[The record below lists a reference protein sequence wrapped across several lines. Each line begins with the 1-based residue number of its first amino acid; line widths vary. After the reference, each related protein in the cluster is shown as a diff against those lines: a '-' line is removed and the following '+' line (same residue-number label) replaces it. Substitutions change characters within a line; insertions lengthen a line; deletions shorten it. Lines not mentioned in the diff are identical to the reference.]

1 MALLNPEIICMALN
15 KILVP
20 MSDSAENAVALN
32 LAAEIATYFHAHIEV
47 ATAGLA
53 RPDSGPSYTTLRSGD
68 ITPDIDQ
75 GVFSRFEAWRHRC
88 RLELQPECA
97 YRGLAST
104 SLVVHKDTPESG
116 VANRAR
122 FADLVC
128 FAAEPGEAEIQR
140 TMVLHLLFSSGRP
153 ILFRPV
159 REDTRDAA
167 IMGEPI
173 VIGWN
178 GSVEAVRAVTGALP
192 FIQTSRLVEVISIG
206 EKSVNAF
213 DAYELAKYL
222 SWSGVRAAA
231 TGLAVEDWTG
241 RDVVDAAL
249 ARDAKLLVM
258 GARVSG
264 NATNHMFQTLPMT
277 VLMAA

>member
-1 MALLNPEIICMALN
+1 MALN

-20 MSDSAENAVALN
+20 MFNGAENAVALN

-53 RPDSGPSYTTLRSGD
+53 RPDPGQSYTTLRSGD
-68 ITPDIDQ
+68 TTPDIDQ
-75 GVFSRFEAWRHRC
+75 GVFSLFEAWRHQR

-104 SLVVHKDTPESG
+104 SLVVHNDTPERG
-116 VANRAR
+116 AANRAR
-122 FADLVC
+122 FADIVC
-128 FAAEPGEAEIQR
+128 FALEPGEAEIQR
-140 TMVLHLLFSSGRP
+140 TKVLHSLLFSSGRP

-159 REDTRDAA
+159 REDTKDAA
-167 IMGEPI
+167 IMGDPI

-178 GSVEAVRAVTGALP
+178 GSVEAARAVAGALP
-192 FIQTSRLVEVISIG
+192 FIQTGRSVEVIAIG

-231 TGLAVEDWTG
+231 TGIALEDWTG
-241 RDVVDAAL
+241 GDVVDAAL
-249 ARDAKLLVM
+249 DRGAKLLVM
-258 GARVSG
+258 GARVNG
-264 NATNHMFQTLPMT
+264 NATSHMFQSLPMT

>member
-1 MALLNPEIICMALN
+1 MFNG
-15 KILVP
+15 
-20 MSDSAENAVALN
+20 AESAVALN
-32 LAAEIATYFHAHIEV
+32 LAAEVATYFHAHIEV
-47 ATAGLA
+47 VAAGLA
-53 RPDSGPSYTTLRSGD
+53 GPRSGQSYTTLRSVD

-75 GVFSRFEAWRHRC
+75 GVFSLFEAWRHQRC
-88 RLELQPECA
+88 LDLQPECV

-104 SLVVHKDTPESG
+104 SLVVHNDTTESG

-122 FADLVC
+122 LADFVC
-128 FAAEPGEAEIQR
+128 FAVEPGEAEIQR
-140 TMVLHLLFSSGRP
+140 TRVLHSLLFSSGRP

-159 REDTRDAA
+159 RDDTKDAA

-192 FIQTSRLVEVISIG
+192 FIQTSRLVQVISIG

-231 TGLAVEDWTG
+231 AGIAMEDWTG
-241 RDVVDAAL
+241 GDIVDAAL
-249 ARDAKLLVM
+249 DRGAKLLVM
-258 GARVSG
+258 GARVNG

>member
-1 MALLNPEIICMALN
+1 
-15 KILVP
+15 
-20 MSDSAENAVALN
+20 
-32 LAAEIATYFHAHIEV
+32 
-47 ATAGLA
+47 
-53 RPDSGPSYTTLRSGD
+53 
-68 ITPDIDQ
+68 
-75 GVFSRFEAWRHRC
+75 
-88 RLELQPECA
+88 
-97 YRGLAST
+97 
-104 SLVVHKDTPESG
+104 
-116 VANRAR
+116 
-122 FADLVC
+122 
-128 FAAEPGEAEIQR
+128 
-140 TMVLHLLFSSGRP
+140 MVLHLLFSSGRP

-178 GSVEAVRAVTGALP
+178 GSVEAVRAVAGALP

-231 TGLAVEDWTG
+231 TGLAMEDWTG

-249 ARDAKLLVM
+249 GRGAKLLVM

>member
-1 MALLNPEIICMALN
+1 MAVN
-15 KILVP
+15 KVLVP
-20 MSDSAENAVALN
+20 MLKGAENAVALN

-47 ATAGLA
+47 VTASLTKP
-53 RPDSGPSYTTLRSGD
+53 RSSQSYTTATSGD
-68 ITPDIDQ
+68 VTPDIEQ
-75 GVFSRFEAWRHRC
+75 GIFSLFEAWRHQC

-104 SLVVHKDTPESG
+104 SLLVHNDAPESG
-116 VANRAR
+116 AVGRAR

-128 FAAEPGEAEIQR
+128 IAVGPDEAETER
-140 TMVLHLLFSSGRP
+140 RRVLHSLLFSSGRP
-153 ILFRPV
+153 ILLRPV
-159 REDTRDAA
+159 REDAKDVA
-167 IMGEPI
+167 IMGGPI

-192 FIQTSRLVEVISIG
+192 FIQASRLVEVLSIG
-206 EKSVNAF
+206 EKSVNAL

-231 TGLAVEDWTG
+231 TGIAMEDWTG
-241 RDVVDAAL
+241 GDVVDAAL
-249 ARDAKLLVM
+249 DRGAKLLVM
-258 GARVSG
+258 GARMNGS
-264 NATNHMFQTLPMT
+264 ATNHMFQTLPMT

>member
-1 MALLNPEIICMALN
+1 MALN

-20 MSDSAENAVALN
+20 LLNGAETAVALN
-32 LAAEIATYFHAHIEV
+32 LAAEIAIYFHAHIEV

-53 RPDSGPSYTTLRSGD
+53 RPDSRQSYTTLRSGD

-75 GVFSRFEAWRHRC
+75 GAFSLFEAWRHQR

-104 SLVVHKDTPESG
+104 SLIVHDDTPENG
-116 VANRAR
+116 AANRAR
-122 FADLVC
+122 FTDLVC
-128 FAAEPGEAEIQR
+128 CAVEPGKAETQR
-140 TMVLHLLFSSGRP
+140 TRVLHSLLFSSGRP

-159 REDTRDAA
+159 REDTKDAA

-192 FIQTSRLVEVISIG
+192 LIQTSRLVEVISIG

-231 TGLAVEDWTG
+231 TGLALEDWTG
-241 RDVVDAAL
+241 GDVVDAAL
-249 ARDAKLLVM
+249 DRDAKLLVM
-258 GARVSG
+258 GARVNG
-264 NATNHMFQTLPMT
+264 NATNHMFQSLPMT
-277 VLMAA
+277 VVMAA